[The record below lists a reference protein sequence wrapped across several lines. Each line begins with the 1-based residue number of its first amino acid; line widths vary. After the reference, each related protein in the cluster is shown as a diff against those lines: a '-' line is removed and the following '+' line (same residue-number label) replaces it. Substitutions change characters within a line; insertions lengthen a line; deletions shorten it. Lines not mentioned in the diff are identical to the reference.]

1 MAENTNSKLA
11 TFAGGCFW
19 CMVQPFEK
27 LEGVH
32 EVVTGY
38 TGGSTK
44 NPTYEEVSS
53 GKTGH
58 FEAVQ
63 ITYEPSVISYDKLLN
78 TFWKQIDPAD
88 TIGQFADKGTQY
100 MTAILYHDEEQRKL
114 AEASKATL
122 ADSGKFGTPIATK
135 IFPASEFYQ
144 AEEYH
149 QDYHKK
155 NPERYCS
162 YKSGSG
168 REQYLQKTWG
178 AGDSDEV
185 LKRSL
190 TPMQYKVT
198 HENATEPPFQN
209 EYWDNKR
216 QGIYVDITS
225 GEPLFSSLDK
235 FDSGCG
241 WPSFTKPLEN
251 GIIRE
256 KPDKSHFSMRTE
268 VRSKQADSHL
278 GHVFTDG
285 PAPTELRYCINSAS
299 LKFIPVED
307 LKSEGYG
314 EYLKLFNI

>member
-1 MAENTNSKLA
+1 MTENTNSKLA

-27 LEGVH
+27 LEGVQ

-38 TGGSTK
+38 IGGSTK
-44 NPTYEEVSS
+44 NPSYEDVSA

-100 MTAILYHDEEQRKL
+100 MTAIFYHDEEQRKL

-135 IFPASEFYQ
+135 IFPASEFYH

-162 YKSGSG
+162 YKSSSG
-168 REQYLQKTWG
+168 RELFLQKTWG
-178 AGDSDEV
+178 AG
-185 LKRSL
+185 SL
-190 TPMQYKVT
+190 TPMQHKVT
-198 HENATEPPFQN
+198 REDATEPPFQN
-209 EYWDNKR
+209 EYFDNLR

-251 GIIRE
+251 GTIIE
-256 KPDKSHFSMRTE
+256 KPDKSHFSVRTE

-285 PAPTELRYCINSAS
+285 PAPTGLRYCINSAS